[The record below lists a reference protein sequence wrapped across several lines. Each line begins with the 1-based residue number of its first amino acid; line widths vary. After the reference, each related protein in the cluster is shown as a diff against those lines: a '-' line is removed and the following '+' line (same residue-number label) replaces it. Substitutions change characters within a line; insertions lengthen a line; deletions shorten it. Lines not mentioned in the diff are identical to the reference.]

1 VITARHINFFVSAFS
16 TFIKNGLKS
25 NFHRMLI
32 PFGFALFSSLQ
43 PIAGSDCSS
52 NTVYRGYVS
61 GDIEMWKRG
70 MTELQEAY
78 DRTAEPCLL
87 LELTEAR
94 YGYIG
99 YLLGLDKKGE
109 AKPLVDSFETDIS
122 RLAVFPQ
129 YKAETEAFRVAQLG
143 FRMELNPAS
152 AITLG
157 NRALKQL
164 EKAVA
169 TDSTS
174 PAVWIEKANAEAS
187 MPAFAGGS
195 KEKAAASFMEALR
208 LFEADTSL
216 SASSWRYLNTIVLL
230 GQTLEML
237 EDYSGAR
244 QAYLKA
250 LAREPG
256 FRRVSDELLPA
267 LERKLK

>member
-1 VITARHINFFVSAFS
+1 MIKARRIDFLVSVFS
-16 TFIKNGLKS
+16 TFSRKGLKS
-25 NFHRMLI
+25 NFHRVLI
-32 PFGFALFSSLQ
+32 PFGFAMFLFLQ
-43 PIAGSDCSS
+43 PSAGSDCSS
-52 NTVYRGYVS
+52 NTVYLGYVS
-61 GDIEMWKRG
+61 GEIEMWKRG

-87 LELTEAR
+87 LALTEAR

-99 YLLGLDKKGE
+99 YLLGLNRKEE
-109 AKPLVDSFETDIS
+109 AKPLVESFETDIG

-129 YKAETEAFRVAQLG
+129 YKADTEAFRVAQLG
-143 FRMELNPAS
+143 FRMELNPAK

-157 NRALKQL
+157 TRALKQL
-164 EKAVA
+164 ELAVA

-195 KEKAAASFMEALR
+195 KEKAAASFREALR

-230 GQTLEML
+230 GQTLEKL

-244 QAYLKA
+244 QTYLKA
-250 LAREPG
+250 LAIEPG
-256 FRRVSDELLPA
+256 LRRVSNELLPA
-267 LERKLK
+267 VELKLK